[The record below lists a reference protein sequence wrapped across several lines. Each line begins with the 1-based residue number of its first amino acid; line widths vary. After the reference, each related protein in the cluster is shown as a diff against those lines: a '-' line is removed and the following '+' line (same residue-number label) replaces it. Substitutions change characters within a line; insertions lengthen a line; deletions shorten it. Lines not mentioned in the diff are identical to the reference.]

1 MPFKMNN
8 TDGELREDRGSDSK
22 GKRRSSSLER
32 KPWTP
37 PQLALKLRFL
47 ALEGANFWSPLILD
61 KDWIED
67 HLGLAKLHVVMDVDL
82 SRFITIVSERP
93 GQLWA
98 GSSGARWKDFCQ
110 CVGFSWAADW
120 EIHLEVRGA
129 DSKGNKI
136 TWINFHPNPTSCPL
150 NVLSHVQPPLHCML
164 WRCKLSSIGCLN
176 DELSDDD
183 AEQADDDEDATE
195 EATEVSNPVTSGDV
209 DEDCSMLEL
218 AVPSLL
224 SIDSMRILPPYL
236 HLVLGLTNNVVQQM
250 LANLTSLGC
259 VDPTVALR
267 QFEHCALLAEL
278 EATVAAAVDELVE
291 LLKKEVKKQVTKV
304 VSEMAKVPTPAAPDA
319 TSSGVAAPTGAE
331 YVVPGEIAHA
341 DWNFLFKRLSKRLNV
356 CETSRKRSLRSGWGR
371 ARTAGRVTATA
382 TATTAAMKNS
392 PCRFLEKGK
401 KLQINTAGTPK
412 RSALKPKCKW
422 RKWRLRSR
430 RCVGQS
436 WLSRQR
442 RPKAATTTAT
452 STRASG

>member
-1 MPFKMNN
+1 MC
-8 TDGELREDRGSDSK
+8 
-22 GKRRSSSLER
+22 
-32 KPWTP
+32 
-37 PQLALKLRFL
+37 
-47 ALEGANFWSPLILD
+47 SPLCTVCF
-61 KDWIED
+61 
-67 HLGLAKLHVVMDVDL
+67 GAANLA
-82 SRFITIVSERP
+82 P
-93 GQLWA
+93 
-98 GSSGARWKDFCQ
+98 SG
-110 CVGFSWAADW
+110 
-120 EIHLEVRGA
+120 
-129 DSKGNKI
+129 
-136 TWINFHPNPTSCPL
+136 
-150 NVLSHVQPPLHCML
+150 
-164 WRCKLSSIGCLN
+164 LN

-341 DWNFLFKRLSKRLNV
+341 DWNFLFQAAVEEVKRVRDVAEALAQVWLGTGSNRRPGDSDSDDSGDEKQPV
-356 CETSRKRSLRSGWGR
+356 QVSRKRQKVANKHGWYAEKKRAEAEVQVEEVEAAVASLRR
-371 ARTAGRVTATA
+371 AIVA
-382 TATTAAMKNS
+382 
-392 PCRFLEKGK
+392 F
-401 KLQINTAGTPK
+401 
-412 RSALKPKCKW
+412 
-422 RKWRLRSR
+422 
-430 RCVGQS
+430 
-436 WLSRQR
+436 
-442 RPKAATTTAT
+442 KAAEAEGCDDN
-452 STRASG
+452 SNIDEGFGVNALREAFNKFGISVQRYWNGAVSSSLP